1 MQDPRYIK
9 SDLKTKLLNPEK
21 EKPSRW
27 SFLKVLRE
35 YSTLKQFYPEIN
47 PYAEVYKF
55 REDVYCIFYDGIR
68 TAEMWCYL
76 IDGPEKALVIHML
89 MWIIFQVI
97 VILIKC
103 IVIMQIKRRFRN
115 TKNLKIHWISFWMR
129 TMNLVIHGLIKR
141 ICHLI
146 RLMKLLEWKIIICL
160 I

>member
-76 IDGPEKALVIHML
+76 IDGPEKAL
-89 MWIIFQVI
+89 
-97 VILIKC
+97 LIDTA
-103 IVIMQIKRRFRN
+103 F
-115 TKNLKIHWISFWMR
+115 
-129 TMNLVIHGLIKR
+129 GLAGVSVPPVEGVPKGV
-141 ICHLI
+141 
-146 RLMKLLEWKIIICL
+146 
-160 I
+160 